1 MGSILTSLDEQ
12 ACRKST
18 QPVLLLVVRPH
29 PVWKRCLDVLGAL
42 FGLVLCAP
50 LFILIALVITW
61 VSPGPVFY
69 TQPRTGYGGR
79 TFLCW
84 KFRTMAVNADDALH
98 RQHVQRVI
106 QSSFT
111 AGAEKPT
118 AKLEL
123 GGDPR
128 IIPFGSIL
136 RRSCLDELPQLLNV
150 LRGEMSLVGP
160 RPDPVY
166 GAQQYSTWHS
176 ERLDVLPGMTGLWQ
190 VSGKNRTT
198 FNEMVRLDLRYA
210 RQCSF
215 GLDIKILFLTIPVL
229 LKQVFGTESET
240 VAQLPQLPPAEGGI
254 EKRSENDAR
263 L

>member
-1 MGSILTSLDEQ
+1 MGSVSTSSDKQ
-12 ACRKST
+12 TCRQSA
-18 QPVLLLVVRPH
+18 QPVLLLVVRPQ

-42 FGLVLCAP
+42 FGLLLCAP
-50 LFILIALVITW
+50 LFILIALVLKWI
-61 VSPGPVFY
+61 SPGPVFY
-69 TQPRTGYGGR
+69 KQARTGYGGK

-84 KFRTMAVNADDALH
+84 KFRTMVVNADDALH
-98 RQHVQRVI
+98 RQHVQGVI

-123 GGDPR
+123 SSDPR
-128 IIPFGSIL
+128 IIPFGRIL
-136 RRSCLDELPQLLNV
+136 RRSCLDELPQLFNV

-160 RPDPVY
+160 RPEPLY
-166 GAQQYSTWHS
+166 AAQQYLAWHA

-198 FNEMVRLDLRYA
+198 FNEMVRLDLLYA
-210 RQCSF
+210 CQCSF
-215 GLDIKILFLTIPVL
+215 GLDMKILFLTIPTL
-229 LKQVFGTESET
+229 LEQVFGIESET
-240 VAQLPQLPPAEGGI
+240 VAQLPQLPPAEGEI
-254 EKRSENDAR
+254 QELSEHDTR